1 MILVHDVQMYN
12 IFRLLIGVPD
22 YSSSEPYGEKQ
33 KLIGFIVII
42 SLFHRG
48 VSVNHISHELIR
60 YESSRGHKIDGT
72 KRNLTGKTFGDKQGK
87 QTEENGLES
96 SQQRTSS
103 R

>member
-1 MILVHDVQMYN
+1 MILVHVQMYN
-12 IFRLLIGVPD
+12 ICRLLIGVPD
-22 YSSSEPYGEKQ
+22 YSSSESYGEKP
-33 KLIGFIVII
+33 KLIGFIVFI

-48 VSVNHISHELIR
+48 VSVNHISHILIR

-72 KRNLTGKTFGDKQGK
+72 KGNQTGKTFGDKQGK
-87 QTEENGLES
+87 QTEENGQES